1 MNRFVVGLGIFS
13 ASLLLSLSLA
23 EVCVRVLGLG
33 PWPRARLP
41 RDEPI
46 LHVPDPVLGWRNKP
60 GTYVYPGY
68 TPASP
73 EIHMTIAADGS
84 RATGGDARL
93 AGREILLVGCSFA
106 FGQGLSDEDSLGW
119 RLQRRLPGA
128 TVRNLAV
135 AGYGT
140 LQSLLLL
147 EERVRENRSPP
158 IVVYAFIDGH
168 DSRNIAHPEWLRLL
182 TAFSRAGMVAVPFA
196 TLESPG
202 HLVRHPPLLYP
213 LWPLRRRF
221 GLVSYLQDRAADSTA
236 AGRVR
241 QATAVTEQLIVDMN
255 AEVASAGG
263 KLLVAVLYGP
273 RATMQAYEQSLSGSG
288 IDTVDCSS
296 DFPIPVAL
304 QVPGEGHPNGSVNE
318 RWAACIA
325 DSLRREL
332 PELARNPSG

>member
-1 MNRFVVGLGIFS
+1 MSRFVVRLGIVS
-13 ASLLLSLSLA
+13 ASLLFGLGLA
-23 EVCVRVLGLG
+23 EGCVRYLGLG

-41 RDEPI
+41 RHEPVFH
-46 LHVPDPVLGWRNKP
+46 LADPVLGWRNKP
-60 GTYVYPGY
+60 GTYDYPGY

-84 RATGGDARL
+84 RATGGDTHV

-119 RLQRRLPGA
+119 RLQRHLPGA

-140 LQSLLLL
+140 LQSLVLL
-147 EERVRENRSPP
+147 EERVRDTRSPP

-196 TLESPG
+196 TLDPSG

-221 GLVSYLQDRAADSTA
+221 GLVSFLQDRTADLTA
-236 AGRVR
+236 WGRVG
-241 QATAVTEQLIVDMN
+241 QATAVTEQLVADMN
-255 AEVASAGG
+255 TEVANAGG

-273 RATMQAYEQSLSGSG
+273 RATMQSYERSLSERG
-288 IDTVDCSS
+288 IDTADCSS
-296 DFPIPVAL
+296 DFPIPESL
-304 QVPGEGHPNGSVNE
+304 QIAGEGHPNGLVNE

-325 DSLRREL
+325 DNLHREL
-332 PELARNPSG
+332 PELAPPD